1 MTSSDTYELH
11 AICAVG
17 NFDKLQEMLASGKYD
32 NQINQKDEEWGGRTP
47 LQWCCIKGRG
57 DMVRYLLE
65 KGAHPGLRSNTGWT
79 AVHFAAECGRTH
91 ILRTL
96 HQFNAPMDRKDF
108 SGDGPHDIARIYNHK
123 EAVEFLNVARQDY
136 ATKRRKQELSGQ
148 VTQFDDEDIDWCN
161 EYDVKPTSYITE
173 DELRELNERNS
184 AAKINTPTAS
194 TRRKSNMKKSV
205 NDQKEKSP
213 LVKKRNKNKTS
224 RPNSRLRKSKNV
236 P

>member
-11 AICAVG
+11 AVCAVG
-17 NFDKLQEMLASGKYD
+17 NFDRLQEMVASGKYD
-32 NQINQKDEEWGGRTP
+32 GQINQKDEEWGGRTP
-47 LQWCCIKGRG
+47 LHWCCIKGRG

-79 AVHFAAECGRTH
+79 AAHFAAECGRTH

-108 SGDGPHDIARIYNHK
+108 SGDRPHDVARVYNHK
-123 EAVEFLNVARQDY
+123 EAVEFLNTAMQDY
-136 ATKRRKQELSGQ
+136 VTKRRSYELSGQ
-148 VTQFDDEDIDWCN
+148 VTQFDDEDMEWCG
-161 EYDVKPTSYITE
+161 EFDVTPTSYITE

-184 AAKINTPTAS
+184 AAKINTPTS
-194 TRRKSNMKKSV
+194 RRKSNMKKIVS
-205 NDQKEKSP
+205 DQKEKSP

-224 RPNSRLRKSKNV
+224 RPNSRLRKSKNA